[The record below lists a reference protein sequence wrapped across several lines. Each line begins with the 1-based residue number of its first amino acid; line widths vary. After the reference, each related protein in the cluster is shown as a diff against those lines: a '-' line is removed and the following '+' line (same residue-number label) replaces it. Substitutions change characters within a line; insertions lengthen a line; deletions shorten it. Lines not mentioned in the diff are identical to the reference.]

1 MPTQMLP
8 SMGLQMQD
16 QHLAQQHQ
24 VQQQLMHRQLAA
36 EQQQQQ
42 QQQHNAVETQRGLF
56 GGMAQGLQL
65 PIMSTAASNGMP
77 AGNVM
82 GSNMLP
88 GLVQGAA
95 SFVSDASPNFGDMK
109 EEQPLSNGM

>member
-1 MPTQMLP
+1 
-8 SMGLQMQD
+8 MGLQMQD

-24 VQQQLMHRQLAA
+24 FQQQLMHRQLAA
-36 EQQQQQ
+36 EQQQQR
-42 QQQHNAVETQRGLF
+42 NAVETQRGLY

-65 PIMSTAASNGMP
+65 PIMSTAASNGNHGMP

-82 GSNMLP
+82 GLHAGSNTLP
-88 GLVQGAA
+88 GLVQGAG
-95 SFVSDASPNFGDMK
+95 SFVSNAAPNFGDMK